1 MLIMKTIPSWV
12 LVLANAA
19 LFILSTT
26 VTFIS
31 ATRTPLMHFVV
42 VALALAL
49 GAESFWHLRKQGVL
63 KMTPAQIYASSH
75 SRRPRETF
83 LSAAAAI
90 MGAVAI
96 VVLSL

>member
-1 MLIMKTIPSWV
+1 MVIMKTIPSWA
-12 LVLANAA
+12 LLLANAA

-31 ATRTPLMHFVV
+31 VTRTPLMHLAV
-42 VALALAL
+42 VALALVL

-63 KMTPAQIYASSH
+63 KMTLAQIHASSD
-75 SRRPRETF
+75 SRRPRATL

-96 VVLSL
+96 LILSL